1 MQQIPSYTDGPLTEP
16 GEGPSPADS
25 LARHFPW
32 LLGVALIGIVLLLA
46 LLAYSTYTVATVLV
60 PDRGGTFREGVAGSP
75 QYLSPI
81 WCQGDDVDR
90 DLCTLIY
97 RGLTRIDKS
106 GRVVPDLAASW
117 TVDNDTTY
125 TFKLKPDQ
133 FWQDGRTVTADD
145 VLFTVG
151 VLQDPSLVDTPGLPS
166 FWRNVKVE
174 KVDDLTVR
182 FTLPQPLAP
191 FLDYTT
197 IGLLPKHR
205 YENVPPRDLVTRSL
219 APDPVG
225 AGPMRVTE
233 YAADHLKLEPSTF
246 YGGSSPYI
254 STLEFEFF
262 PDYASVLAAFEA
274 GQIDGIRRILP
285 SDIKTAAGRD
295 DLQVFSS
302 VESGYVNVLLN
313 VANPNVPFLQDKS
326 VRQALMFALD
336 RDTIVRDV
344 LAGQGVVAD
353 SLLTPENWA
362 FNPAVKRYP
371 YDPGQANRLLDAAGW
386 VDTNGDGIREKD
398 GQPLRFVL
406 LVRDDN
412 LHKAIG
418 AKLGASWK
426 AIGVDAQVTPVSFAG
441 MVSDF
446 LVPRTFEV
454 ALTNW
459 DQVGDPDPYAQWHS
473 SQATGNG
480 QNYAGWSNADADALM
495 EQARRTT
502 DPEQRK
508 ALYQKFQD
516 IFAEELPALPLYYP
530 VYTYGVSSR
539 VNNVQIGSINDPSER
554 FRSFADWY
562 IDSRR
567 VPANQVPAGAPPTPP
582 GAPPAAGGD

>member
-1 MQQIPSYTDGPLTEP
+1 M
-16 GEGPSPADS
+16 
-25 LARHFPW
+25 
-32 LLGVALIGIVLLLA
+32 
-46 LLAYSTYTVATVLV
+46 
-60 PDRGGTFREGVAGSP
+60 
-75 QYLSPI
+75 
-81 WCQGDDVDR
+81 
-90 DLCTLIY
+90 
-97 RGLTRIDKS
+97 
-106 GRVVPDLAASW
+106 
-117 TVDNDTTY
+117 
-125 TFKLKPDQ
+125 
-133 FWQDGRTVTADD
+133 
-145 VLFTVG
+145 
-151 VLQDPSLVDTPGLPS
+151 
-166 FWRNVKVE
+166 
-174 KVDDLTVR
+174 R

-205 YENVPPRDLVTRSL
+205 YENVPARDLVTRSL
-219 APDPVG
+219 APDPLG

-246 YGGSSPYI
+246 YGGATPYI

-262 PDYASVLAAFEA
+262 PDYASVLSAFEA

-285 SDIKTAAGRD
+285 NDIETAAGRD
-295 DLQVFSS
+295 DLQLFSS
-302 VESGYVNVLLN
+302 IESGYVNVLLN
-313 VANPNVPFLQDKS
+313 VANPNMPFLQDKS
-326 VRQALMFALD
+326 VRQALMYALD
-336 RDTIVRDV
+336 REAIVRDV

-362 FNPAVKRYP
+362 FNPAVKKYL
-371 YDPGQANRLLDAAGW
+371 YDPGEANRLLDAAGW
-386 VDTNGDGIREKD
+386 VDSNGDGVREKD

-480 QNYAGWSNADADALM
+480 QNYTGWQNADADALM

-508 ALYQKFQD
+508 ALYQQFQT
-516 IFAEELPALPLYYP
+516 IFADELPALPLYYP
-530 VYTYGVSSR
+530 VYTYGVSNR

-554 FRSFADWY
+554 FRSFADLVH
-562 IDSRR
+562 RLAAR
-567 VPANQVPAGAPPTPP
+567 AGQP
-582 GAPPAAGGD
+582 GAGGCPAHATRRTARCRRRLNRPHA

>member
-1 MQQIPSYTDGPLTEP
+1 MQQIPSYTDGPLTDR
-16 GEGPSPADS
+16 GGGPSPAES

-32 LLGVALIGIVLLLA
+32 LLGLALVGIVLLLS
-46 LLAYSTYTVATVLV
+46 LLAFSTYTVATVLA

-90 DLCTLIY
+90 DLCALIY
-97 RGLTRIDKS
+97 RGLTRIDKN
-106 GRVVPDLAASW
+106 GRVVPDLAAGW
-117 TVDNDTTY
+117 TVDNETTY
-125 TFKLKPDQ
+125 TFTLKPDQ
-133 FWQDGRTVTADD
+133 FWQDGRKVTAAD

-151 VLQDPSLVDTPGLPS
+151 VLQDPSLLDTPGLPS
-166 FWRNVKVE
+166 FWRNVTVE
-174 KVDDLTVR
+174 QLDDLTVR

-205 YENVPPRDLVTRSL
+205 YEAVPPRDLVTRSL
-219 APDPVG
+219 APDPLG
-225 AGPMRVTE
+225 SGPMRVTE
-233 YAADHLKLEPSTF
+233 YAADRLRLEPSTF
-246 YGGSSPYI
+246 YAGTTPYI
-254 STLEFEFF
+254 STLEFEFY

-274 GQIDGIRRILP
+274 GEIDGIRRILP
-285 SDIKTAAGRD
+285 NDIETAAARE
-295 DLQVFSS
+295 DLQLFSS
-302 VESGYVNVLLN
+302 VESGYVNILLN
-313 VANPNVPFLQDKS
+313 LENPNTPFLQDKA
-326 VRQALMFALD
+326 VRQALLHALD
-336 RDTIVRDV
+336 RDAIVRDV
-344 LAGQGVVAD
+344 LKGQGVVAD

-362 FNPAVKRYP
+362 FNPAVARYP
-371 YDPGQANRLLDAAGW
+371 YAPAEAQGLLDAAGW
-386 VDTNGDGIREKD
+386 VDTDGDGVRDKD

-412 LHKAIG
+412 LHRAIG
-418 AKLGASWK
+418 EQLAANW
-426 AIGVDAQVTPVSFAG
+426 AAVGVGAQVTPISFAG

-446 LVPRTFEV
+446 LAPRTFEV

-473 SQATGNG
+473 SQAGGNG
-480 QNYAGWSNADADALM
+480 QNYTGWQNADADALM

-508 ALYQKFQD
+508 ALYQQFQA
-516 IFAEELPALPLYYP
+516 IFADELPALPLYYP

-539 VNNVQIGSINDPSER
+539 VNNVQIGAINDPSER

-582 GAPPAAGGD
+582 GAPPSAGEE